1 MIFSRMVISHIA
13 ICLPD
18 FQVNRNPIADEMKR
32 MRQQLE
38 YLQAEL
44 VLARGG
50 VGSDD
55 VQVMLCNLFAMPSVK
70 KQTVD
75 AVTHIKH
82 YNDKRSICRVS
93 GKGSRGLNTP
103 MKTFAGNYMAFA
115 VMFTLIHVNLNCT
128 YVNEFLSM
136 VLDILHLKTHIYLH
150 FHCSFHIACPFLQR
164 KKGHNDITHCL
175 LLLFHVIALEMVG
188 ILYVSLLVFALYF
201 RKLEVAMSKVKDS
214 NEACRVQSH
223 LMSL

>member
-1 MIFSRMVISHIA
+1 MIFSRMVIWHIA

-70 KQTVD
+70 K
-75 AVTHIKH
+75 
-82 YNDKRSICRVS
+82 
-93 GKGSRGLNTP
+93 
-103 MKTFAGNYMAFA
+103 
-115 VMFTLIHVNLNCT
+115 
-128 YVNEFLSM
+128 
-136 VLDILHLKTHIYLH
+136 
-150 FHCSFHIACPFLQR
+150 
-164 KKGHNDITHCL
+164 
-175 LLLFHVIALEMVG
+175 
-188 ILYVSLLVFALYF
+188 
-201 RKLEVAMSKVKDS
+201 
-214 NEACRVQSH
+214 
-223 LMSL
+223 